1 MKVSP
6 VICVVPTGDICGEAA
21 TWSASVNSVYWA
33 DINRFLIH
41 CLNLEDK
48 SVRSFHFDEA
58 VVALSSQA
66 DWAHLIISNL
76 FGLPG

>member
-21 TWSASVNSVYWA
+21 TWSASVNSVYWT

-58 VVALSSQA
+58 VVALSLT
-66 DWAHLIISNL
+66 DVE
-76 FGLPG
+76 G

>member
-41 CLNLEDK
+41 CLNLKDK
-48 SVRSFHFDEA
+48 SVRSFHFNEA
-58 VVALSSQA
+58 VVALSLT
-66 DWAHLIISNL
+66 DVE
-76 FGLPG
+76 G